1 VQKRKAFLDS
11 TVIIFGLEI
20 PRCNSALLLDLVL
33 EEKLEAVTCEKVI
46 KEVKLY
52 FTRRRNRNYAF
63 LIENLIRKN
72 FYVIGRE
79 QVMEQMQKWKGKIKE
94 KDLEQVA
101 SVKTLGI
108 RYLIA
113 YDRDFEELEE
123 YITPKRFIKSLGIKF
138 YETEY

>member
-1 VQKRKAFLDS
+1 
-11 TVIIFGLEI
+11 LEI